1 MILRH
6 NNLCKSILLILL
18 SGGCLNIPNTVFAG
32 DLPPPPRDINEIN
45 QLFKLYLDL
54 VVNQYSVQQVVP
66 VIVKNDEYFIQKKKL
81 IDELEIKIPQE
92 LLTNTDTSL
101 SNQDVLTLG
110 FSGDASDWISLD
122 KLKDVS
128 YEYQSSNQYFK
139 LNFPPAWMPTQVL
152 GKDSWYKPEV
162 AQSGIGLL
170 NNYDFYTYR
179 PYQGGSTSSLF
190 TEQRFFSPLGVI
202 KNSGVYVKNHYKN
215 EGNAESVDNDGY
227 RRYDT
232 SWQFDNQKNAT
243 SFLLGDIITGSKT
256 TWGSSVRLGGFQVQ
270 RNYSTRPDLI
280 TYPLPQFIG
289 QAALPSTVDL
299 IINGQKTSS
308 TEVQSGP
315 FILNNV
321 P

>member
-1 MILRH
+1 M
-6 NNLCKSILLILL
+6 S
-18 SGGCLNIPNTVFAG
+18 
-32 DLPPPPRDINEIN
+32 
-45 QLFKLYLDL
+45 
-54 VVNQYSVQQVVP
+54 
-66 VIVKNDEYFIQKKKL
+66 
-81 IDELEIKIPQE
+81 
-92 LLTNTDTSL
+92 
-101 SNQDVLTLG
+101 
-110 FSGDASDWISLD
+110 
-122 KLKDVS
+122 
-128 YEYQSSNQYFK
+128 
-139 LNFPPAWMPTQVL
+139 
-152 GKDSWYKPEV
+152 KPL
-162 AQSGIGLL
+162 Q
-170 NNYDFYTYR
+170 
-179 PYQGGSTSSLF
+179 
-190 TEQRFFSPLGVI
+190 
-202 KNSGVYVKNHYKN
+202 N

-321 P
+321 PFINGKGKLLWSRLMQSGARSQHRSHFIFLILCSSPAYLITHCL